1 MSFVLYS
8 ICGLTVEGDFMV
20 CKELTDVLCDY
31 LEGTL
36 DSETHKE
43 LEEHFN
49 DCPPCTAFL
58 STYKKTSNLCR
69 QCIGQTEIPPALKE
83 KLKSF
88 VQNKLKKGR

>member
-49 DCPPCTAFL
+49 DCPPCMAFL

-88 VQNKLKKGR
+88 VQNKLKKER